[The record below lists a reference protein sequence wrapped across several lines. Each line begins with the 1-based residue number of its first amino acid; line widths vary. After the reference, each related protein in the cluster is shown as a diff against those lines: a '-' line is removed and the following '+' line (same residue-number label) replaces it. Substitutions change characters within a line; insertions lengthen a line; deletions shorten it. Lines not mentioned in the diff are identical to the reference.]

1 MLNKKTVRDI
11 DLAGKK
17 VIMRVDFNVPLDE
30 TGAITDDARIQAALP
45 TIHYILEHG
54 AALILMSH
62 LGRPKGEPK
71 PEFSLKPAFE
81 RLKQLVSAHVF
92 MVQDCVGPEA
102 EAAAAKL
109 ESGQILLLENLRFHK
124 QETDNDSDF
133 SKALAS
139 LADVYVNDAFGAA
152 HRAHASTA
160 GITAHISPCV
170 AGLLMVKEIEYLE
183 NAVSNPQRPFAA
195 VLGGAKVSDK
205 IPVIERLLDT
215 VDTLII
221 GGGMAFTFLKAKG
234 CEVGASKLEAEQVE
248 TAARLMKLA
257 QEKNRTLLL
266 PVDVAAADKFA
277 EDADII
283 TVAADAIPADRM
295 GLDIGPLT
303 CETFTRALSGCRT
316 IVWNGPMGVFE
327 MAPFAAGTLAVARAI
342 ADNENCVS
350 IVGGGDSAA
359 AVKQMGLADKFT
371 HISTGGGASLELL
384 EGKILPGLAALD
396 DA

>member
-1 MLNKKTVRDI
+1 MLNKKTVRDV
-11 DLAGKK
+11 DLSGKK

-30 TGAITDDARIQAALP
+30 TGAITDDARIRAALP
-45 TIHYILEHG
+45 TIQFVLNRC

-71 PEFSLKPAFE
+71 PEFSLAPACE
-81 RLKQLVSAHVF
+81 RLRQLVSAPVF
-92 MVQDCVGPEA
+92 MAPDCVGPEA
-102 EAAAAKL
+102 EAAAARLKP
-109 ESGQILLLENLRFHK
+109 GQILLLENLRFHK
-124 QETDNDSDF
+124 QETDNDPEF

-160 GITAHISPCV
+160 GITAHISPRV

-183 NAVSNPQRPFAA
+183 NAVTNPQRPFAA

-205 IPVIERLLDT
+205 IPVIERLLDI

-234 CEVGASKLEAEQVE
+234 CETGASKLEPEQIE
-248 TAARLMKLA
+248 TAARLMQLA
-257 QEKNRTLLL
+257 EQKNRALLL
-266 PVDVAAADKFA
+266 PEDVVAADRFA

-295 GLDIGPLT
+295 GLDIGPLS
-303 CETFTRALSGCRT
+303 CETFTRALSDCRT

-342 ADNENCVS
+342 AENANCVS

-359 AVKQMGLADKFT
+359 AVRQMGLADKFT

-384 EGKILPGLAALD
+384 EGKTLPGLAALD